1 MEQSGRAARKTAE
14 QVADK
19 LADSRKGR
27 KQHQQIMDDVLA
39 NSPDLQTAMGELAPT
54 QEQMKAT
61 RGTLDS
67 HGNITFDTPGTTDV
81 TAEVV
86 TAFEKL
92 DWELGTVKDAYSK
105 TRRAQRSPAGTVE
118 VWQEK
123 RQKWAATKDQLVIKT
138 FKPGSAL
145 ADRLPG
151 TQNHPPL
158 TSKEHDDESH
168 HRHQRPRRS
177 DDPHGAP
184 QEHHDREGRGSLQE
198 RQGLAHRPQPG
209 QVQHAVP
216 ERRRARGGALK

>member
-1 MEQSGRAARKTAE
+1 MNTTTATVKPIDLTCTTCGAEPTALCISAHGKITRKFHTSRRLEAEELSMEQSGRAARKTAE

-138 FKPGSAL
+138 FKPG
-145 ADRLPG
+145 
-151 TQNHPPL
+151 N
-158 TSKEHDDESH
+158 
-168 HRHQRPRRS
+168 
-177 DDPHGAP
+177 
-184 QEHHDREGRGSLQE
+184 E
-198 RQGLAHRPQPG
+198 R
-209 QVQHAVP
+209 
-216 ERRRARGGALK
+216 